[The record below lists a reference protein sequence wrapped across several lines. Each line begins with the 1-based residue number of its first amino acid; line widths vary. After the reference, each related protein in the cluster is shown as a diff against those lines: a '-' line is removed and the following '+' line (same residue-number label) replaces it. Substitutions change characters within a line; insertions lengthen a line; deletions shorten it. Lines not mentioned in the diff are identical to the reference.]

1 MEEAGPGPPPR
12 GPIRHFYSQVQL
24 LTVESVMKRRKIPPG
39 GREPR
44 NWVGGAQRKLPTAG
58 YVNSANLLVREWQAE
73 DQG

>member
-1 MEEAGPGPPPR
+1 MEEAGRWPPPGDPPDTLTAR
-12 GPIRHFYSQVQL
+12 FSCSLSKRHEQKENS
-24 LTVESVMKRRKIPPG
+24 PG